1 MDPIAD
7 MLVII
12 KNGYMAKKPKVFIPY
27 SEFKLQIAK
36 VLEKEKI
43 VNKVTKKAIHHP
55 ADKSEI
61 EIELLYEDRKPKV
74 WQLKRI
80 SKLGLRVYTKS
91 KNIKKLKGGRGIV
104 IISTP
109 QGVMTA
115 KDAKSKNLGGE
126 VICQI
131 W

>member
-12 KNGYMAKKPKVFIPY
+12 KNGYLANKEQVVLPY
-27 SEFKLQIAK
+27 SKFKLQIAK
-36 VLEKEKI
+36 VLEKEGRVEKTQKEGKGLEL
-43 VNKVTKKAIHHP
+43 VLKYDKTKPAIN
-55 ADKSEI
+55 EI
-61 EIELLYEDRKPKV
+61 
-74 WQLKRI
+74 KRV
-80 SKLGLRVYTKS
+80 SKLGRRVYIKS
-91 KNIKKLKGGRGIV
+91 KHIKSIKGGRGFS

-109 QGVMTA
+109 NGVMTD
-115 KDAKSKNLGGE
+115 KDARKKNLGGE